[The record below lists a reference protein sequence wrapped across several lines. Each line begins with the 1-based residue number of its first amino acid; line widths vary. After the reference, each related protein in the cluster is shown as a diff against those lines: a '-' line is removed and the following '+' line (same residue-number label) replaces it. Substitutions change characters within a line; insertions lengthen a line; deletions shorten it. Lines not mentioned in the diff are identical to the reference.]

1 MKNQFNVETERANFI
16 VLMIIDRV
24 DLDLSK
30 SIEDNLVKTI
40 EKLNIQES
48 NEIIMLYELFKWTF
62 LRALTFKECIC
73 KN

>member
-24 DLDLSK
+24 DLDLSI

-40 EKLNIQES
+40 EELNIQES
-48 NEIIMLYELFKWTF
+48 NEIIMLYEIFKWTF
-62 LRALTFKECIC
+62 LRALTFEECIC